1 MRGLNRDRSRGQGMV
16 EFGLVLPIFL
26 AILIGMVDIGRAVWA
41 NNAVAN
47 AAREAA
53 RFASVH
59 GGSCEDLLSTG
70 CTSAYYC
77 PVGPAVSSAAIPAA
91 GPDCPYPSNSKQSI
105 YDTANSYLIA
115 GGTGITVTACYF
127 DPVYATSC
135 TGNTDNTAGASSGGG
150 GNNARGKAVTVVV
163 SSQVPMIVPS
173 LIGVG
178 TVTVSGTSTMLIN
191 R

>member
-1 MRGLNRDRSRGQGMV
+1 MRLRNRDRSRGQGLV

-26 AILIGMVDIGRAVWA
+26 VILIGMVDIGRAVWA

-59 GGSCEDLLSTG
+59 GGSCEDTTSTG

-77 PVGPAVSSAAIPAA
+77 PVGPAVSTAAIPTA
-91 GPDCPYPSNSKQSI
+91 GASCPYPSPSKQSI
-105 YDTANSYLIA
+105 YDTATSYMIA
-115 GGTGITVTACYF
+115 GGSGVTVTACYF
-127 DPVYATSC
+127 DPAATSSC
-135 TGNTDNTAGASSGGG
+135 TGNTDSTITNYP

-163 SSQVPMIVPS
+163 SSQVPMIVGS

-178 TVTVSGTSTMLIN
+178 TINVSGTSTMLIN
-191 R
+191 H

>member
-1 MRGLNRDRSRGQGMV
+1 MV

-26 AILIGMVDIGRAVWA
+26 AILIGMVDVGRAVWA
-41 NNAVAN
+41 NNTVAN

-59 GGSCEDLLSTG
+59 GGSCEDLTTTG

-77 PVGPAVSSAAIPAA
+77 PVGPAVSTAAIPAA
-91 GPDCPYPSNSKQSI
+91 GASCPYPSPSKQAI
-105 YDTANSYLIA
+105 YDAATAYLIA
-115 GGTGITVTACYF
+115 GGTGTTITACYF
-127 DPVYATSC
+127 DPVFANSC
-135 TGNTDNTAGASSGGG
+135 TGDTDNTAGTNGG

-163 SSQVPMIVPS
+163 TSQVPMIVGS

-178 TVTVSGTSTMLIN
+178 TINVSGSSTMLIN
-191 R
+191 H

>member
-1 MRGLNRDRSRGQGMV
+1 MQLPHRDRSLGQGMV

-26 AILIGMVDIGRAVWA
+26 AILIGMVDVGRAVWA
-41 NNAVAN
+41 NNSVAN

-59 GGSCEDLLSTG
+59 GGGCEELTSTG

-77 PVGPAVSSAAIPAA
+77 PVGPAVSTAAIPAA
-91 GPDCPYPSNSKQSI
+91 SAACPYPSNSKQSI
-105 YDTANSYLIA
+105 YDTATSYLIA
-115 GGTGITVTACYF
+115 GGTGTTITACYF
-127 DPVYATSC
+127 DPAATNSC
-135 TGNTDNTAGASSGGG
+135 TGNTDSTAGSG

-163 SSQVPMIVPS
+163 TSQVPMILGS

-178 TVTVSGTSTMLIN
+178 TINVSGTSTMLIN

>member
-1 MRGLNRDRSRGQGMV
+1 MKLRHRDRSLGQGLV

-26 AILIGMVDIGRAVWA
+26 AILIGMVDVGRAVWA
-41 NNAVAN
+41 NNSVAN

-59 GGSCEDLLSTG
+59 GGSCEDLTSTG

-77 PVGPAVSSAAIPAA
+77 PVGTNVGTAAIPTA
-91 GPDCPYPSNSKQSI
+91 GASCPYPSPSKQSI
-105 YDTANSYLIA
+105 YDAANSYLIA
-115 GGTGITVTACYF
+115 GGTGTTITACYF
-127 DPVYATSC
+127 DPASVSNSC
-135 TGNTDNTAGASSGGG
+135 TGNTDASG

-163 SSQVPMIVPS
+163 TSQVPMIIGS

-178 TVTVSGTSTMLIN
+178 TINVSGTSTMLIN
-191 R
+191 H